1 MERAPRLPP
10 PPARAF
16 ALPQPIRF
24 RLDNGLE
31 VVLVRSGQDLPL
43 VHVSLAFRSGH
54 AADGARDPGVAFVT
68 AALVDE
74 GAGRR
79 SALEITRDLQ
89 ALGTALH
96 ISVDADS
103 TTLALDVLRDGLE
116 PALGIVADVVLRP
129 HLAARELER
138 VKGELTSRAEDR
150 RADPSQVAGLVLA
163 AAVLGD
169 TPHGRP
175 ALPLPAVTAAI
186 RREQVARFH
195 RDRYRPDN
203 AVLLVAGAVERT
215 ALERI
220 VRSHLGRWRSGGRRG
235 DGRARPPARGP
246 RLVLVRRA
254 DAAESA
260 IRVGRRLPSRRA
272 LDAEAVDLLNTI
284 LGGSFTSRLNL
295 NLRERHGFTYGV
307 GSSCGLTRGHGL
319 LSVATQV
326 ERGVTSPALREI
338 LNELRRLTRRRV
350 SRAELT
356 KARSLVLEE
365 LPSSAETL
373 AGLADEYLELALYR
387 EPLGQ
392 LNRLPLRLEEV
403 TPEALLA
410 LARRLLSPE
419 DATLVVV
426 GDQDRLIA
434 ELERVYGPAQL
445 RDVDG
450 NRLPRGQ
457 RGLSNGRRL

>member
-1 MERAPRLPP
+1 MSSRPRQMERAPRLPP
-10 PPARAF
+10 PPARPF
-16 ALPQPIRF
+16 ALPRPIRF
-24 RLDNGLE
+24 RLDNALE
-31 VVLVRSGQDLPL
+31 VVLVRGGHDLPL
-43 VHVSLAFRSGH
+43 VHVSLALRSGH

-103 TTLALDVLRDGLE
+103 TTLALDVLQGELE
-116 PALGIVADVVLRP
+116 PALEIIADVVLRP

-138 VKGELTSRAEDR
+138 VRGELISRAEDR
-150 RADPSQVAGLVLA
+150 RADPSQVAGLALA
-163 AAVLGD
+163 AAVFGD
-169 TPHGRP
+169 APHGRP
-175 ALPLPAVTAAI
+175 ALPRPAVTAAI

-195 RDRYRPDN
+195 RDHYRPDN
-203 AVLLVAGAVERT
+203 AVLLVAGAVERS
-215 ALERI
+215 ALERM
-220 VRSHLGRWRSGGRRG
+220 VRSRLGRWRPGGRRVSG
-235 DGRARPPARGP
+235 GARPPARGP
-246 RLVLVRRA
+246 RLVLVPRR
-254 DAAESA
+254 DAAESVL
-260 IRVGRRLPSRRA
+260 RVGRLLPPRRA
-272 LDAEAVDLLNTI
+272 LDPEAVDLLNTI

-295 NLRERHGFTYGV
+295 NLRERHGFTYGA
-307 GSSCGLTRGHGL
+307 GSSCSLTRGNGL

-326 ERGVTSPALREI
+326 ERGATSPALREI
-338 LNELRRLTRRRV
+338 LNELRKLTRRRV
-350 SRAELT
+350 GRAELA

-387 EPLGQ
+387 EPLSR
-392 LNRLPLRLEEV
+392 LNRLPLRLREV

-426 GDQDRLIA
+426 GDQDRLID
-434 ELERVYGPAQL
+434 ELQRAYGPAQL

-450 NRLPRGQ
+450 NL
-457 RGLSNGRRL
+457 L